1 MSLTGL
7 SRAANDWLACASKW
21 LARAT
26 AGVHL
31 LWLVL
36 VLVEPVLVV
45 VVLQQLLLPLPLP
58 LVLHH

>member
-1 MSLTGL
+1 MSLRSL

-36 VLVEPVLVV
+36 VLVVV
-45 VVLQQLLLPLPLP
+45 VLLQQLLPLALP
-58 LVLHH
+58 LVLHQ